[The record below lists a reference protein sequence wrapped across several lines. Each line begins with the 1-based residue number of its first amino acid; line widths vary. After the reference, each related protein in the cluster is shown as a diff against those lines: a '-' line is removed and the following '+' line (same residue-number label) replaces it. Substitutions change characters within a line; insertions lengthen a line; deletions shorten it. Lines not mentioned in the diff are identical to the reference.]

1 MDIKMQNIR
10 TNGENG
16 AAHVNGST
24 DRVTSGNG
32 ESVAVDA
39 KETDVLLSVQVD
51 GCNGGRRPSDHA
63 AEPQGNMGHAVEEGC
78 NGEVITSGDDSESQR
93 NPGNASGEIRR
104 IKDELNKVIF
114 CQKVRLW
121 MVIIF
126 IFLLIFAVII
136 SSLLICSVIHEDV
149 DEKFDP
155 TLFKS
160 PLYFNGSFQLP
171 NQVFKEE
178 LFTMSFNESQT
189 LAADLQQKLAD
200 LYRAS
205 PALGRYFSGA
215 EIYAFRNGSVI
226 ADYQLK
232 FLMPEEQQG
241 PLRNF
246 ILSRE
251 MVYNVFRQ
259 FLYDQ
264 ESDESGPMYI
274 DPVSL
279 IMFLRR

>member
-1 MDIKMQNIR
+1 MDIEMQNIR

-16 AAHVNGST
+16 AAYVNGST
-24 DRVTSGNG
+24 DRVTPGNG
-32 ESVAVDA
+32 ESVALDA

-51 GCNGGRRPSDHA
+51 GCNGGRKPSDHA
-63 AEPQGNMGHAVEEGC
+63 AEPQGNQGHALGEGC
-78 NGEVITSGDDSESQR
+78 NGEVITCSDDSESQR
-93 NPGNASGEIRR
+93 NPGNASREIRS
-104 IKDELNKVIF
+104 IKKELNEFIFWKV
-114 CQKVRLW
+114 KLW
-121 MVIIF
+121 MAIIF
-126 IFLLIFAVII
+126 IILLILAVII
-136 SSLLICSVIHEDV
+136 SSLLLCSVIHEDV

-155 TLFKS
+155 SLFKF

-178 LFTMSFNESQT
+178 LFTLSFNESQT

-200 LYRAS
+200 LYRSS

-232 FLMPEEQQG
+232 FLMPEEQQD

-279 IMFLRR
+279 IMFLRQ